1 VLHGLVV
8 LVVILEILV
17 KDPRVME
24 LVEEVVE
31 QDLVDLMLLNLL
43 LHQQHLLVVRVLLF
57 LG

>member
-1 VLHGLVV
+1 MVMM
-8 LVVILEILV
+8 V
-17 KDPRVME
+17 KDPQVME